1 MKLFTCELG
10 FKKGNG
16 VQFKFA
22 NQKLL
27 SAKAFHIPS
36 TILNPTTPL
45 QQVQHK
51 KRENEKNRPDSE
63 NEKTTFFKKNPAS
76 IRRGFDED
84 SFKKARLHFSV
95 WNGSKTHSTPEFSM
109 GLETDIPVFSTTIP
123 KRCEVFSSLSAR
135 IRRGFFRSASSKN
148 AARTSIRI
156 SGNPYRPV
164 YSRILKNRN
173 CSFQML
179 TTQTSDDT

>member
-1 MKLFTCELG
+1 
-10 FKKGNG
+10 
-16 VQFKFA
+16 
-22 NQKLL
+22 
-27 SAKAFHIPS
+27 
-36 TILNPTTPL
+36 
-45 QQVQHK
+45 
-51 KRENEKNRPDSE
+51 
-63 NEKTTFFKKNPAS
+63 
-76 IRRGFDED
+76 
-84 SFKKARLHFSV
+84 
-95 WNGSKTHSTPEFSM
+95 M

-179 TTQTSDDT
+179 TTQKIQIYYYFEFPTRHPYKICWFEFWVRRPKAAWRRRRLVSEAAADAAAVTTAGKAGEAGAFVAEASPRRVPRAQRRRRPRRVSYRRTEISGFELSDLNENEVK